1 MTSADGGCAHG
12 ISLPQTMHHH
22 VRDAIVRVVLA
33 TLPSSRVYAEASGR
47 GGHRTINEY
56 MRTVGAGIG
65 HRPDFVIVDW
75 DSSPAGQHC
84 YTVFDIKTVDP
95 AGASH
100 ITADHT
106 DTRRSASH
114 LAAARRAAADY
125 APLPPRTRLVTLS
138 ISPYGSFGPGF
149 HSFISELSRR
159 TGGAVPASLYEE
171 STWATPRLG
180 PFARMA
186 CSVAARR
193 GLAESLRRWWGPAS
207 AVAPGGA
214 DGAGARDA
222 SGAGA

>member
-1 MTSADGGCAHG
+1 MYMCTCACTCTCTCTCGDWCGG
-12 ISLPQTMHHH
+12 
-22 VRDAIVRVVLA
+22 AI
-33 TLPSSRVYAEASGR
+33 Y
-47 GGHRTINEY
+47 
-56 MRTVGAGIG
+56 
-65 HRPDFVIVDW
+65 
-75 DSSPAGQHC
+75 
-84 YTVFDIKTVDP
+84 
-95 AGASH
+95 
-100 ITADHT
+100 
-106 DTRRSASH
+106 
-114 LAAARRAAADY
+114 
-125 APLPPRTRLVTLS
+125 TRLVTLS

-207 AVAPGGA
+207 AIAPGGA
-214 DGAGARDA
+214 GGAGAGDA